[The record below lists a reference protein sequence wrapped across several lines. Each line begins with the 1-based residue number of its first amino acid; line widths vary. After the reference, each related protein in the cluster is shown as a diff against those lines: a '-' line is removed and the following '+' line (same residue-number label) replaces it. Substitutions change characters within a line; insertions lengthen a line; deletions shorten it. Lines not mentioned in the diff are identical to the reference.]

1 MATHRCVGIDVGAR
15 ELVVAVEGRP
25 GTIAFANDVDG
36 HARLIRLL
44 RKRRGPVRVCL
55 EASGVYHLDAALA
68 LHRAAS
74 IEVMVVNPAAA
85 RDFGRAL
92 LARSK
97 TDAVDAAALLEFV
110 RRMPFEGW
118 QPPAQEILDLRALM
132 RRIGALTVA
141 RTQERNRRH
150 AAGRCSELTHAI
162 AEDIEAHLEH
172 LAQSIERLEAQA
184 LEIVRADPILRTRFE
199 QLTSVRGIATLSAL
213 RILAELAVLPADMTA
228 RQWAAHAGLD
238 PRHVESGTS
247 LHKPTRISKT
257 GNVHLRAALYMPA
270 MVAIREE
277 VHVKAFAE
285 QLVARGKKPIQAIVA
300 VERKL
305 LHAIHGMWRT
315 NSFFDGS
322 KFHAM
327 EA

>member
-15 ELVVAVEGRP
+15 ELIVAIEGRP
-25 GTIAFANDVDG
+25 GTLAFSNDVEGQD
-36 HARLIRLL
+36 RLLRLL
-44 RKRRGPVRVCL
+44 RKRRGAVRVCL
-55 EASGVYHLDAALA
+55 EASGIYHLDVALA
-68 LHRAAS
+68 LHRAPS
-74 IEVMVVNPAAA
+74 IEVMVVNPVAA

-97 TDAVDAAALLEFV
+97 TDAVDAAMLVEFA
-110 RRMPFEGW
+110 RRMPFEAW
-118 QPPAQEILDLRALM
+118 KPPVQEILDLRALV
-132 RRIGALTVA
+132 RRIGTLTVA

-150 AAGRCSELTHAI
+150 AAGRCSELTDAI
-162 AEDIEAHLEH
+162 AWDIEAHLEH
-172 LAQSIERLEAQA
+172 LAQSVERLQEQA
-184 LEIVRADPILRTRFE
+184 LEIVQADPVLRRRFE
-199 QLTSVRGIATLSAL
+199 QLTSVRGIATVSAL

-228 RQWAAHAGLD
+228 RQWVAHAGLD

-277 VHVKAFAE
+277 AQVKAFAE
-285 QLVARGKKPIQAIVA
+285 KLVARGKKPIQAIVA

-315 NSFFDGS
+315 NSEFDGS
-322 KFHAM
+322 KFYAM
-327 EA
+327 SA